1 MNYLRSF
8 DTKDAWSKADKI
20 STPGIYLV
28 EGKCYYNPYPKT
40 SFGDVA
46 LYNSKTQSIEFMS
59 SGSYK
64 DNGFHYAHLTPIG
77 VVAVPY
83 NYTPDNTTRIMSLV
97 NMSCTNPATGTTST
111 HAGNDDVDN
120 NLNLRWGP
128 NVDVPNLKN
137 YGLVNYVDGNTGEIK
152 GATNWVR
159 IPSDTAFNNTGTIDP
174 SGDYYYSNYDSS
186 TGTDEAIRFGPNP
199 ILPDGSKNILYYAD
213 NMATND
219 FDGRGNT
226 DKILAAVSG
235 TAWKTASSI
244 ENTAATGNYPAA
256 MTCYRFHTTGTNVGD
271 WYLPACGELAFIT
284 AKYGAINAG
293 LIAVKS
299 VWGDSI
305 AIEMGRGTA
314 YGYWCWSSAGCSSTP
329 ARGVNTSRG
338 SVDSYTK
345 SYTDAGCRVRAF
357 FAL

>member
-20 STPGIYLV
+20 STPGIDLV

-40 SFGDVA
+40 SFGDIA
-46 LYNSKTQSIEFMS
+46 LYNSKTQSVEFMS
-59 SGSYK
+59 SGSYM

-97 NMSCTNPATGTTST
+97 NMSCKNPGTGTTST
-111 HAGNDDVDN
+111 SGGNVSN

-128 NVDVPNLKN
+128 NVDVANLKS
-137 YGLVNYVDGNTGEIK
+137 YSLVNYVNGKTGAGM
-152 GATNWVR
+152 GATSWVR
-159 IPSDTAFNNTGTIDP
+159 IPSDTAFNSTGTIDP

-226 DKILAAVSG
+226 DKILAAVSS

-244 ENTAATGNYPAA
+244 ENTAASGNYPAA
-256 MTCYRFHTTGTNVGD
+256 MACYRFHTTGTNVGD
-271 WYLPACGELAFIT
+271 WYLPACGELVFIT
-284 AKYGAINAG
+284 ARYGAINAG
-293 LIAVKS
+293 LNAVKS
-299 VWGDSI
+299 VWGAST
-305 AIEMGRGTA
+305 AIQMGRDTT
-314 YGYWCWSSAGCSSTP
+314 YGAWCWSSSGYSSTS
-329 ARGVNTSRG
+329 ARYVNTYDG
-338 SVDSYTK
+338 YVYTYTK
-345 SYTDAGCRVRAF
+345 STTNAYCRVRAF